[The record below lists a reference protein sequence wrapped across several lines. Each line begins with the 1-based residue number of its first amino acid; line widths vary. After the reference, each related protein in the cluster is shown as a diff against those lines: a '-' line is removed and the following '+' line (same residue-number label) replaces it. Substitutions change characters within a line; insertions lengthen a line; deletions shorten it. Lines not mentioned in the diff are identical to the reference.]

1 MLYWLVQLLF
11 LGMAS
16 VILHLVKVQILYI
29 ISWVEGIQLLELVVK
44 EVVEALFE
52 LTVDVGVVGL
62 LLLVLGF
69 FHVVILIVDLV
80 DF

>member
-1 MLYWLVQLLF
+1 
-11 LGMAS
+11 MAS
-16 VILHLVKVQILYI
+16 VVLHLVKVQILYI
-29 ISWVEGIQLLELVVK
+29 ISGVEGIQLLELVVK

>member
-16 VILHLVKVQILYI
+16 VILHLVKVQILNI